1 MAEVS
6 NDGEVVAFSMP
17 LHDLAVRALERQIE
31 RIDFGKMPSNVRADL
46 LAILNLYPLVD
57 VASDGGVLIA
67 RIRPGIRKV
76 IDHAVAASEAL

>member
-1 MAEVS
+1 MSEL
-6 NDGEVVAFSMP
+6 NDDGDDVAFSRP

-57 VASDGGVLIA
+57 VKCDGGVLIA

-76 IDHAVAASEAL
+76 IDHAVAASERL